1 MKDDAFA
8 DRIKDLFEQEKTHP
22 YEPEEWRRLS
32 RRLNE
37 GEVRPLPWWQ
47 RWLPLGLAAVILLLG
62 WQLWQQ
68 RTLSDRVADLTEQ
81 LENKQATGSQSVTET
96 QQRTTII
103 YDTIYRTTVV
113 ETSVEKRADL
123 ASAYA
128 PLPRP
133 LSNRFAGEGG
143 RLSSLP
149 LVLPGNLRSLSA
161 EHLLTENA
169 AFPPYRTGFGIIPP
183 GDFRSAGED
192 YRQYVAAAAAAAN
205 TAGQAGRSPAA
216 TANQGTYFITDYLPV
231 DGLRKFR
238 IPHPAFP
245 DLPAPAAAPLP
256 GPSLWLRLKPKNYA
270 LTLSAGSFHGLPY
283 GNDDGNAMGSAALEL
298 FPGKRISLEIGA
310 NWLPRTF
317 RFDPENHTPPTDLPI
332 LPPTNQYDQLET
344 VRGNLHLLQLPVGL
358 RYYPLRGDRLRAFAG
373 AGIVPILSLPSSLRY
388 TYEDDDDNYYD
399 LVNNQVMPAGL
410 RLGAIYGTLGVQYG
424 LGRHWQL
431 EASGTLQRGVGTFD
445 YAYQRPELGRWQVGV
460 GFAFQGD

>member
-1 MKDDAFA
+1 MKDDTFA

-47 RWLPLGLAAVILLLG
+47 RWLPVGMAAVILLLG

-68 RTLSDRVADLTEQ
+68 RTLSDRVAHLTEQ
-81 LENKQATGSQSVTET
+81 LEIKEATGSQSVTET

-113 ETSVEKRADL
+113 ETSVEASTRPAISFADK
-123 ASAYA
+123 AM
-128 PLPRP
+128 
-133 LSNRFAGEGG
+133 FF
-143 RLSSLP
+143 
-149 LVLPGNLRSLSA
+149 PGFQSFSTGPVGNPRSLS
-161 EHLLTENA
+161 
-169 AFPPYRTGFGIIPP
+169 
-183 GDFRSAGED
+183 ED
-192 YRQYVAAAAAAAN
+192 YRQYVAAAAADAN
-205 TAGQAGRSPAA
+205 TAGVAGRSPAEA
-216 TANQGTYFITDYLPV
+216 ASQAPYFITEYLPTT
-231 DGLRKFR
+231 GLRKFR

-245 DLPAPAAAPLP
+245 ALPAPAAAPLP

-298 FPGKRISLEIGA
+298 FPGKRISLELGA
-310 NWLPRTF
+310 NWLPRSF
-317 RFDPENHTPPTDLPI
+317 KFDPENHTPPTDLPI
-332 LPPTNQYDQLET
+332 LPPTDPNDQLET

-373 AGIVPILSLPSSLRY
+373 AGIVPILGLPSSLRY

-399 LVNNQVMPAGL
+399 LVNNQVMPVGL
-410 RLGAIYGTLGVQYG
+410 HLGAVYGTLGVQYG

-431 EASGTLQRGVGTFD
+431 EASGTVQRGVGNFD
-445 YAYQRPELGRWQVGV
+445 YAYQRPELGRWLLGV
-460 GFAFQGD
+460 GFSF